1 MYYAQIHKP
10 HPLIFGSGWSI
21 IKKENTSFSP
31 LNRIIYEF
39 IPSAFN
45 LTFPMTI
52 FVTFFSSSWK
62 AAQSSSSQTLCHD
75 LDLFFCL
82 PHLPLELSVLNFNFL
97 PNSILRIKLYISLLL
112 VGPHLGHPQRLV
124 AHTISILQKSKLTL
138 QKIKLSTEIPQ

>member
-62 AAQSSSSQTLCHD
+62 AA
-75 LDLFFCL
+75 
-82 PHLPLELSVLNFNFL
+82 
-97 PNSILRIKLYISLLL
+97 
-112 VGPHLGHPQRLV
+112 
-124 AHTISILQKSKLTL
+124 
-138 QKIKLSTEIPQ
+138 